1 MTTREGGG
9 VQVVARVAAILKSL
23 EGNER
28 GMSLGEI
35 AQRSELPRSTVKRLV
50 DALAQ
55 EDLLEI
61 HGHGGIRLGS
71 ALMRLA
77 RHSQLDI
84 TTHAKSFLEALSV
97 TTEETVV
104 LCSLSGNELL
114 ILHSVLS
121 PQPLRVSPM
130 AGNFLSLHAT
140 SSGKVLLAHLQD
152 AQVKHLLG
160 TALTAYT
167 EKTANMPELLEQLA
181 EIRRCG
187 YAYDAGEHT
196 RGVAAIAMGL
206 ETSQGHYAISVLG
219 PEWRI
224 ASRHDEIKTALGQTR
239 DEMLKTFRSLE

>member
-1 MTTREGGG
+1 VSTREGSG

-23 EGNER
+23 EGSEQ

-35 AQRSELPRSTVKRLV
+35 AARNDLPRSTVKRLV

-84 TTHAKSFLEALSV
+84 TTHAKSFLEALSG

-121 PQPLRVSPM
+121 PLPLRVSPM

-140 SSGKVLLAHLQD
+140 ASGKVLLSHLED
-152 AQVKHLLG
+152 EQVERLLG
-160 TALTAYT
+160 TELTAYT
-167 EKTANMPELLEQLA
+167 DNTLAMPALLTQLA
-181 EIRRCG
+181 EVRRTG
-187 YAYDAGEHT
+187 TGHDSDEHMQ
-196 RGVAAIAMGL
+196 GVGAIAIGL
-206 ETSQGHYAISVLG
+206 ETSQGHYSVSVVG
-219 PEWRI
+219 PSWRI
-224 ASRHDEIKTALGQTR
+224 SERRAEIQAALQATR
-239 DEMLKTFRSLE
+239 DEMLKAFRSLK

>member
-1 MTTREGGG
+1 MSTREGSG

-23 EGNER
+23 EGSEQ

-35 AQRSELPRSTVKRLV
+35 AASNDLPRSTVKRLV

-84 TTHAKSFLEALSV
+84 TTHAKSFLEALSG

-121 PQPLRVSPM
+121 PLPLRVSPM

-140 SSGKVLLAHLQD
+140 ASGKVLLSHLED
-152 AQVKHLLG
+152 EQVERLLG
-160 TALTAYT
+160 TDLTAYT
-167 EKTANMPELLEQLA
+167 DNTLAMPALLTQLA
-181 EIRRCG
+181 EVRRTG
-187 YAYDAGEHT
+187 IGHDEDEHMQ
-196 RGVAAIAMGL
+196 GVGAIGIGL
-206 ETSQGHYAISVLG
+206 ETSQGHYSVSVVG
-219 PEWRI
+219 PSWRI
-224 ASRHDEIKTALGQTR
+224 SERRAEIQAALQATR
-239 DEMLKTFRSLE
+239 DEMLKAFRSLK